1 MGNSF
6 IKKFMG
12 NSESEAKAELN
23 TIYSLSDEKQTE
35 KIIEIIQNYFE
46 EAKDITEGDIL
57 FLNKLIN
64 NIDNQISHG
73 NATGKNQYK
82 TFYEYIA
89 LSLIQFKELNKIL
102 NTLVELDGVCF
113 KTIVELIISH
123 FGMEIDYKTN
133 SNYIK
138 PYNRELRTFIIE
150 NFDTRGKICIL
161 YILFKLGLMFYK
173 QQIEAAQAAEA
184 RYLQYVE

>member
-12 NSESEAKAELN
+12 NAKAKAELN
-23 TIYSLSDEKQTE
+23 TIYSLSDEKQTA

-46 EAKDITEGDIL
+46 EAKDLTEGDIL
-57 FLNKLIN
+57 FLNDLIN
-64 NIDNQISHG
+64 NIDNQILYG

-89 LSLIQFKELNKIL
+89 LSLIQVKELNEIL

-113 KTIVELIISH
+113 KTIVE
-123 FGMEIDYKTN
+123 
-133 SNYIK
+133 
-138 PYNRELRTFIIE
+138 
-150 NFDTRGKICIL
+150 KILSCW
-161 YILFKLGLMFYK
+161 FK
-173 QQIEAAQAAEA
+173 
-184 RYLQYVE
+184 R